1 MTEEE
6 LQLLIEVRQAIA
18 TGRATRV
25 RELAGLSRSELA
37 RRVGVRPATVSRW
50 EAGVRR
56 PGGKQAL
63 AYGRAL
69 REITEGLA
77 IHG

>member
-1 MTEEE
+1 M
-6 LQLLIEVRQAIA
+6 QLLIEVRQAIA
-18 TGRATRV
+18 TGRAKRV
-25 RELAGLSRSELA
+25 RELSGLSMSELA

-50 EAGVRR
+50 ESGHRR
-56 PGGKQAL
+56 PAGDAAL

>member
-1 MTEEE
+1 M
-6 LQLLIEVRQAIA
+6 QLLIEVRQAIA
-18 TGRATRV
+18 SGRAARV

-50 EAGVRR
+50 ESGHRR
-56 PGGKQAL
+56 PGGAKAL
-63 AYGRAL
+63 AYGEAL

-77 IHG
+77 THG